1 MTSRQPT
8 TFSYYVIAIDYGRIG
23 VEAIVTPEMTRRGA
37 VDLVRE
43 KLGDGH
49 TIAFAHHVT
58 MNDVPEDVKDELIE
72 EASYEADPTFN
83 RPNANDRAAFAF
95 DRARDLRKHSET
107 V

>member
-1 MTSRQPT
+1 MTKQPT
-8 TFSYYVIAIDYGRIG
+8 TFSYFVIAIDYGRIG

-49 TIAFAHHVT
+49 TIAFAHHIT
-58 MNDVPEDVKDELIE
+58 MNDVPEDVRDELI
-72 EASYEADPTFN
+72 AAARFDDN
-83 RPNANDRAAFAF
+83 VDAIGAALDRQAAQF
-95 DRARDLRKHSET
+95 DHARDYRKHSEA